1 MKNKKIVW
9 FAVFAL
15 AFSSLTAQQ
24 KEADFPEMLD
34 ISPWGLNIEGV
45 MYEKAHVGSISTDD
59 YS

>member
-24 KEADFPEMLD
+24 KEVYFPEMLD

-45 MYEKAHVGSISTDD
+45 MYEKAHVGSISTD
-59 YS
+59 